1 MPHPDQAALAV
12 FVQDFTDAT
21 GLSVTSKPFCFG
33 DSPQL
38 ADELAALVRSGRK
51 RATATM
57 IVEVEH
63 EGEPLPTV
71 GQHSVVY
78 DGAGQPVCV
87 IRTDHV
93 SVGPLDEVLDPAFAW
108 DEGEGDRTYED
119 WLAQHSA
126 YWRRVLPSVGAEF
139 TPDLGVVL
147 ERFSVIWPRP
157 NEAEVLAAREDSYVR
172 PVWTEDR
179 DWLADTMRQRW
190 EGVVVSRDEVL
201 VPARLPALVAVDRG
215 GLRLGA
221 LTFRPRPGSSDG
233 VETEVVTVDALE
245 SGRGV
250 GSLLLNAAGTLAR
263 RAGGGGC
270 GSSPLTTTPPRWG
283 STRGP
288 AGISSRSTATLWCG
302 HGR

>member
-1 MPHPDQAALAV
+1 MPRPDRAALAV

-21 GLSVTSKPFCFG
+21 GLGVTSKPFCFG

-57 IVEVEH
+57 IVEFEY
-63 EGEPLPTV
+63 EGEPLPAI

-126 YWRRVLPSVGAEF
+126 YWRRVLPNVGAEL
-139 TPDLGVVL
+139 TPTWAWYSSPRSSAQPDKR
-147 ERFSVIWPRP
+147 RFWR
-157 NEAEVLAAREDSYVR
+157 RGRTRMCVR
-172 PVWTEDR
+172 
-179 DWLADTMRQRW
+179 
-190 EGVVVSRDEVL
+190 S
-201 VPARLPALVAVDRG
+201 
-215 GLRLGA
+215 GLRIG
-221 LTFRPRPGSSDG
+221 T
-233 VETEVVTVDALE
+233 
-245 SGRGV
+245 
-250 GSLLLNAAGTLAR
+250 GSLTRCGCAGT
-263 RAGGGGC
+263 GW
-270 GSSPLTTTPPRWG
+270 SSPAANSWCPRACLHWSQWTGAG
-283 STRGP
+283 SGS
-288 AGISSRSTATLWCG
+288 AL
-302 HGR
+302 